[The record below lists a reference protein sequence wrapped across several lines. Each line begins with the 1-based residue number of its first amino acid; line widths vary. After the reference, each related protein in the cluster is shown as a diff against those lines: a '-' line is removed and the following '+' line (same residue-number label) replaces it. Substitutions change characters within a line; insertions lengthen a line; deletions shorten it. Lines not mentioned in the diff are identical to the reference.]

1 MGYLSKL
8 REKVGH
14 DRIIM
19 VGATAF
25 VENEKGEVLMQLR
38 SDTNDWSLPGGSM
51 EIGERVED
59 AAKREL
65 LEETGLHAEDTELIG
80 IFSGKEYFYTYPNGD
95 KVDTLIIL
103 YRMKG
108 ITGELKISDGESTML
123 KYFPKDEMPSP
134 LEARTEIMFARLRE
148 MGVL

>member
-14 DRIIM
+14 DTIIM

-25 VENEKGEVLMQLR
+25 VENDNGEVLMQLR
-38 SDTNDWSLPGGSM
+38 SDTNDWGLPGGSM
-51 EIGERVED
+51 EIGETVEE

-65 LEETGLHAEDTELIG
+65 FEETGLTAEDTELIG
-80 IFSGKEYFYTYPNGD
+80 IFSGKEYFYLYPKGD
-95 KVDTLIIL
+95 TVDTLIIL

-108 ITGELKISDGESTML
+108 ISGNLKISDGESRIL
-123 KYFPKDEMPSP
+123 KYFPKDALPSP
-134 LEARTEIMFARLRE
+134 LEARTEIMFERLKD
-148 MGVL
+148 MNVL

>member
-1 MGYLSKL
+1 MSYISDL
-8 REKVGH
+8 RKKVGH

-19 VGATAF
+19 VGATAW

-38 SDTNDWSLPGGSM
+38 SDTNDWSLPGGSTEM
-51 EIGERVED
+51 GETVEE
-59 AAKREL
+59 AVKREL
-65 LEETGLHAEDTELIG
+65 LEETGLVSEGAELIG

-103 YRMKG
+103 FRMTG
-108 ITGELKISDGESTML
+108 ISGEAKISDDESKQL
-123 KYFPKDEMPSP
+123 KYFPKSELPAP
-134 LEARTEIMFARLRE
+134 LEARTQIMFERLRE

>member
-1 MGYLSKL
+1 MGYISDL
-8 REKVGH
+8 RKKVGH

-19 VGATAF
+19 VGATAW

-38 SDTNDWSLPGGSM
+38 SDTNDWSLPGGSTEM
-51 EIGERVED
+51 GETVEE

-65 LEETGLHAEDTELIG
+65 LEETGLVAKGAELIG

-103 YRMKG
+103 FKMTG
-108 ITGELKISDGESTML
+108 ISGEVKISDDESKQL
-123 KYFPKDEMPSP
+123 KYFPKSQLPKP
-134 LEARTEIMFARLRE
+134 LEARTQIMFNKLRE

>member
-25 VENEKGEVLMQLR
+25 VENESGEVLMQLR
-38 SDTNDWSLPGGSM
+38 SDTDDWSLPGGCM
-51 EIGERVED
+51 EIGEKVEE

-65 LEETGLHAEDTELIG
+65 LEETGLKAEDTELIG

-108 ITGELKISDGESTML
+108 ISGELKISDGESRQL
-123 KYFPKDEMPSP
+123 KYFPKNALPEP
-134 LEARTEIMFARLRE
+134 LEARTEIMFERLKD

>member
-19 VGATAF
+19 VGATAY
-25 VENEKGEVLMQLR
+25 VENEKGEILMQLR

-51 EIGERVED
+51 EIGETVEA

-65 LEETGLHAEDTELIG
+65 LEETGLTAENAELMTVL
-80 IFSGKEYFYTYPNGD
+80 SGKEYFYTYPNGD
-95 KVDTLIIL
+95 QVDTVIIL
-103 YRMKG
+103 YRMTG
-108 ITGELKISDGESTML
+108 ISGQLHIADSESKVL
-123 KYFPKDEMPSP
+123 KYFPKDQLPAP
-134 LEARTEIMFARLRE
+134 LEARSKIMFQRMRE
-148 MGVL
+148 KGLM

>member
-14 DRIIM
+14 ERIIM

-25 VENEKGEVLMQLR
+25 VENESGELLMQLR
-38 SDTNDWSLPGGSM
+38 SDTDDWSLPGGCM
-51 EIGERVED
+51 EIGEKVEE

-65 LEETGLHAEDTELIG
+65 LEETGLKAEDTELIG

-108 ITGELKISDGESTML
+108 ISGELKISDGESRQL
-123 KYFPKDEMPSP
+123 KYFPKNALPKP
-134 LEARTEIMFARLRE
+134 LEARTEIMFERLKD

>member
-25 VENEKGEVLMQLR
+25 VENEKGEILMQLR

-65 LEETGLHAEDTELIG
+65 FEETGLEAKDTELIG

-103 YRMKG
+103 YRMKE
-108 ITGELKISDGESTML
+108 ISGELNIHDGESKCL
-123 KYFPKDEMPSP
+123 KYFPKNDLPEP
-134 LEARTEIMFARLRE
+134 LEARTEIMFSRLRE
-148 MGVL
+148 QGIL